1 MRVRGARAFTLVE
14 LMVVVAIIMVITA
27 ITMNGQSSFNKSLIL
42 ANTAYD
48 IALTFRSAETY
59 GISSRVVSGNTNVG
73 YGIHIQTAPN
83 HIFTLFADTDP
94 APTLGTCHPLPAAG
108 PSAPSAMPGDCI
120 YTPSQ
125 DVKIQ
130 DYNLG
135 NSIYMTDFCVLTA
148 GNWSC
153 ASGGSFDTL
162 DIVFARPNP
171 DPFININGSR
181 ACVALASTQGGS
193 RTVWVEASG
202 AITAN
207 SSPCPS

>member
-1 MRVRGARAFTLVE
+1 MRAFTLVE
-14 LMVVVAIIMVITA
+14 LLVVVAIIMVITA

-48 IALTFRSAETY
+48 IALTLRSAETY
-59 GISSRVVSGNTNVG
+59 GLSSRVVSGNTNVG

-94 APTLGTCHPLPAAG
+94 SPNAANCHGLPSGGAGAPNAV
-108 PSAPSAMPGDCI
+108 PGDCI
-120 YTPSQ
+120 YDLSL
-125 DVKIQ
+125 DEKIQ
-130 DYNLG
+130 EYNIG
-135 NSIYMTDFCVLTA
+135 NSIYMTNFCVLTA
-148 GNWSC
+148 GSWSC
-153 ASGGSFDTL
+153 ASDGLATL

-181 ACVALASTQGGS
+181 ACIALASTQGGS
-193 RTVWVEASG
+193 RSVWVEASG